1 MLRESEK
8 QKDWT
13 PRFYFFCVCKFHL
26 CENAARKRTC
36 HSRRQAVKQASLI
49 FGLEDVR
56 GRWRTFLLADEV
68 VEQRLHQPAG

>member
-1 MLRESEK
+1 M
-8 QKDWT
+8 
-13 PRFYFFCVCKFHL
+13 

-36 HSRRQAVKQASLI
+36 HSRRQAVKQASLV